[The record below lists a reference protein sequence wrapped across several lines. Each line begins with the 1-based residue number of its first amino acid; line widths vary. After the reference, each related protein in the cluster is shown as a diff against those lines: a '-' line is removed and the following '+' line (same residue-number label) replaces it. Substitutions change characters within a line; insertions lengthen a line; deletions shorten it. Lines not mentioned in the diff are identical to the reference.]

1 MKLNAYSDELHMVA
15 DLTRGPPLELALA
28 KVLRCC
34 RPHDIQLLGM
44 SATIG
49 GARLPCPVPAM
60 RPGGAPDSVS

>member
-1 MKLNAYSDELHMVA
+1 MSACSDELHMVA

-34 RPHDIQLLGM
+34 RPRDIQLLGM

-49 GARLPCPVPAM
+49 GACLPCPVPADVL
-60 RPGGAPDSVS
+60 PDGAAGSVC